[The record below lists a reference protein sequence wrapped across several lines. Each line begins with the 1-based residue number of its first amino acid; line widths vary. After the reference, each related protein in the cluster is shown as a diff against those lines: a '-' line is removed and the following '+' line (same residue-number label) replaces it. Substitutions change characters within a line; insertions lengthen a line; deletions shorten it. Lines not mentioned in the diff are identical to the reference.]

1 MLYSGTERIVCSR
14 IAALSDVISH
24 EIRED
29 KEAKD
34 IELKEMRLV
43 PLGDILQMMKLDVA
57 DIWHPEV
64 YFTYVY
70 RREREREKGRENEK

>member
-1 MLYSGTERIVCSR
+1 MGL
-14 IAALSDVISH
+14 
-24 EIRED
+24 
-29 KEAKD
+29 D